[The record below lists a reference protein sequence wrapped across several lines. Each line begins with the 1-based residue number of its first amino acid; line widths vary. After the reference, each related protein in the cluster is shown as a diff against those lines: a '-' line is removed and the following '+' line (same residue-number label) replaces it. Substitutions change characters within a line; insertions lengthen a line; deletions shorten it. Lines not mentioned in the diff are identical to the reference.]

1 MPKGEHAAALRIIYI
16 LITSGSLEVLQDHEL
31 RGLSAVQPPR
41 GCNTGGPH
49 ETWAHRAYEPC
60 AEAVHHTLA
69 RLSAQNLPLPRHRRI
84 CIRVCGSEFKASTTA
99 LQSPHGRWCKDAVE
113 RKAGTDSG
121 EREVNRDERMS
132 APAGVS
138 SQLQSSRL
146 RSSKIDL
153 SIVSARLEHG
163 RKKKYRLRGRPRS
176 TLLQWCGYP

>member
-69 RLSAQNLPLPRHRRI
+69 WLSAQNLPPPCRRRACIRI
-84 CIRVCGSEFKASTTA
+84 CGSKFAASATA
-99 LQSPHGRWCKDAVE
+99 LQSPCSRWCEDTVE
-113 RKAGTDSG
+113 
-121 EREVNRDERMS
+121 
-132 APAGVS
+132 
-138 SQLQSSRL
+138 
-146 RSSKIDL
+146 
-153 SIVSARLEHG
+153 
-163 RKKKYRLRGRPRS
+163 
-176 TLLQWCGYP
+176 